1 MRALTD
7 NQGKSLMN
15 QAKDVLQDMVDA
27 VPGVVAVMVIDSDG
41 LPIAV
46 AGDFDLDPY
55 DLGAML
61 SACQQSYNSI
71 GGDLGQF
78 WVESITAEFDD
89 LKLIQNRMPRGSLV
103 VVTEKNAPL
112 GVIRMEA
119 KRSIQAVTQHMQATV
134 EARQELMNARKF
146 RRAEQDSNASSPAL
160 DLMSYLKGKADPS

>member
-1 MRALTD
+1 M
-7 NQGKSLMN
+7 
-15 QAKDVLQDMVDA
+15 
-27 VPGVVAVMVIDSDG
+27 
-41 LPIAV
+41 
-46 AGDFDLDPY
+46 
-55 DLGAML
+55 
-61 SACQQSYNSI
+61 
-71 GGDLGQF
+71 
-78 WVESITAEFDD
+78 ESITAEFDD

-146 RRAEQDSNASSPAL
+146 RKAEQDGNASSPAL